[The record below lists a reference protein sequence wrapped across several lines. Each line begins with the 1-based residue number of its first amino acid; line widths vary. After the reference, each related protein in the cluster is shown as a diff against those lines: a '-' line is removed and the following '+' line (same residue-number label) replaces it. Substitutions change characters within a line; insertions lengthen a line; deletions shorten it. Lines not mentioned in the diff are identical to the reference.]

1 MSYRAKQRGFLELDL
16 LVVRSFPRLS
26 EASFLPCFLPYC
38 PNAGSSAQGGWA
50 EANLPSLSDEELAA
64 FAVVLDAEN
73 PDLFKWLTAQAAPP
87 AAMASNPAYVKLA
100 AHVAA
105 HLAAHARA
113 ATRSK
118 AGKEWVR
125 GWSDSGF
132 PAPTPSSGGPASSV
146 PSSGN
151 QQ

>member
-1 MSYRAKQRGFLELDL
+1 L
-16 LVVRSFPRLS
+16 LADSIVFMLLLSFPPR
-26 EASFLPCFLPYC
+26 
-38 PNAGSSAQGGWA
+38 QGGWA
-50 EANLPSLSDEELAA
+50 EANLASLSDEELAA
-64 FAVVLDAEN
+64 FSAVLDAEN
-73 PDLFKWLTAQAAPP
+73 PELFKWLTGQQAPP
-87 AAMASNPAYVKLA
+87 PAMAANPAYVKLA
-100 AHVAA
+100 AHCGA

-132 PAPTPSSGGPASSV
+132 PAPTPGGGASSV